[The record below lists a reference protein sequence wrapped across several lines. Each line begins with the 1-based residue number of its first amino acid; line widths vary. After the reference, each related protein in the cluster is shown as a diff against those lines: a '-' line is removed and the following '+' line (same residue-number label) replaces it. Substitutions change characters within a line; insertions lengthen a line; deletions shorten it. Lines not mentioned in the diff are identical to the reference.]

1 VTCYIPRWFTYPQAV
16 THPSTNRA
24 HCRLTTLI
32 EANALTTTLR
42 RHSTLTLLWTGT
54 REAAFVHAISSAG
67 VVYAVTRAC
76 SSGQLDRC
84 GCDRSITTRS
94 PPSKHRR
101 RTRSG
106 RGTTLD
112 TGRFQWSGC
121 SDNIA
126 YGVAFAKSFIDAGE
140 RSGRNR
146 SARSDRAVINL
157 HNNNA
162 GRKASMIGSY
172 T

>member
-1 VTCYIPRWFTYPQAV
+1 MLV
-16 THPSTNRA
+16 
-24 HCRLTTLI
+24 L
-32 EANALTTTLR
+32 
-42 RHSTLTLLWTGT
+42 TGT

-94 PPSKHRR
+94 PPPGNQRR
-101 RTRSG
+101 RARSDG
-106 RGTTLD
+106 GTTLS
-112 TGRFQWSGC
+112 TGSFKWSGC

-126 YGVAFAKSFIDAGE
+126 YGIAFAKSFVDAGE
-140 RSGRNR
+140 KTGRNR
-146 SARSDRAVINL
+146 SARSGRAIVNL

-162 GRKASMIGSY
+162 GRKASNICTCPLHLTLCYATERFDCQWGLY
-172 T
+172 H

>member
-1 VTCYIPRWFTYPQAV
+1 M
-16 THPSTNRA
+16 
-24 HCRLTTLI
+24 
-32 EANALTTTLR
+32 
-42 RHSTLTLLWTGT
+42 TGT

-94 PPSKHRR
+94 PARR
-101 RTRSG
+101 ARSNAAS
-106 RGTTLD
+106 
-112 TGRFQWSGC
+112 FQWSGC

-126 YGVAFAKSFIDAGE
+126 YGVAFAKSFVDAGE
-140 RSGRNR
+140 KSGGSRNR
-146 SARSDRAVINL
+146 SARSARAVVNL

-162 GRKASMIGSY
+162 GRKASMISNAVA
-172 T
+172 

>member
-1 VTCYIPRWFTYPQAV
+1 MNVLV
-16 THPSTNRA
+16 
-24 HCRLTTLI
+24 
-32 EANALTTTLR
+32 
-42 RHSTLTLLWTGT
+42 LLGT

-84 GCDRSITTRS
+84 GCDRSVTTRS
-94 PPSKHRR
+94 PPPVKQRR
-101 RTRSG
+101 RARSDDG
-106 RGTTLD
+106 RRLIAD
-112 TGRFQWSGC
+112 SFKWSGC

-126 YGVAFAKSFIDAGE
+126 YGVAFAKSFVDAGE
-140 RSGRNR
+140 KSGRNR
-146 SARSDRAVINL
+146 SARSSRTIINL

-162 GRKASMIGSY
+162 GRKASIITRPTQS